1 MRIVEIVEQDNKFL
15 QIQALIEQKRNM
27 LLNKQKNIKE
37 ITKHNQFLDNVK
49 SDYEKYYN
57 YIAEQKK
64 QQIQALELLNTY
76 ISDLTETG
84 KITKHNIDDAKHEQG
99 KIMNEVDEIKKKL
112 DDMMNNTT
120 EMTYKLDAHLKK

>member
-37 ITKHNQFLDNVK
+37 ITKHNEFLDIVK

-57 YIAEQKK
+57 YIAEQKQ

-84 KITKHNIDDAKHEQG
+84 KITKHNVDDAKTEQQ
-99 KIMNEVDEIKKKL
+99 KIMREVDSIKKKL
-112 DDMMNNTT
+112 DDMMNNTNEIT
-120 EMTYKLDAHLKK
+120 TRLDIQAKK